1 MSDHNYGDK
10 DDDPT
15 VPGTPESILAN
26 ATLRF
31 FEGAR
36 HIGIAVPLL
45 QRLAGDER
53 RHFACRLAIDI
64 RKFCESGIGF
74 ATLVELHSGEE

>member
-1 MSDHNYGDK
+1 MSDHYLGDK

-15 VPGTPESILAN
+15 QPGTPESILAN

-31 FEGAR
+31 AEGAR
-36 HIGIAVPLL
+36 HIGLAVPLL

-53 RHFACRLAIDI
+53 RYFARRLAGDI
-64 RKFCESGIGF
+64 RKFSEDGIGY

>member
-15 VPGTPESILAN
+15 QPGTPESILAN

-31 FEGAR
+31 IEGWR
-36 HIGIAVPLL
+36 HIGVAVPLL
-45 QRLAGDER
+45 QRVAGDER
-53 RHFACRLAIDI
+53 RYFAGRLAEDI
-64 RKFCESGIGF
+64 RRHCESGIGF
-74 ATLVELHSGEE
+74 AALVELHGGEE